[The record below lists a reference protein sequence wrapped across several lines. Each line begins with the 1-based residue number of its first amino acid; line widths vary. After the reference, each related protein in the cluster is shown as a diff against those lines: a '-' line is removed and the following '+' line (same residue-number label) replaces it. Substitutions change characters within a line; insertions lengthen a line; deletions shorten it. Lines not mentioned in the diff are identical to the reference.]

1 MRRRTRTTRTAAI
14 AIAVG
19 LVIAACG
26 SGEEASAPAAPSTPG
41 AAPSAPAP
49 AAPART
55 TLEVNF
61 FEEPPNLITIEG
73 STQGRKAIM
82 QLLMLPLLETDE
94 TGAIVSRVLES
105 WDFASDAQSI
115 TLRLNDGIEWSDG
128 TPLTATDVVM
138 TLTQL
143 LDRNISAWGVR
154 FGGVAGQD
162 EFVDGTADTISGLVL
177 VDDRTVRI
185 DLAKPDVAWVANFAA
200 NGQNTPVLPAH
211 ILGDVPHG
219 ELKDHPYFAA
229 SGGFSVVSGPFEL
242 VEWRVNEYVEFVR
255 NENYSLGTPHFER
268 VFMKLLTTDVAAAQF
283 QAGEIQ
289 FLFRIGPDDAGRI
302 GELPGVEL
310 ARLPG
315 VAPELWSIM
324 HDVGI
329 DKRIRQAM
337 LFALDR
343 EAICEQALQGYCS
356 VPTTNIR
363 LVGEAVSWAVP
374 TTGVTEYTYDPD
386 KARALIAEAVAD
398 GAWDPSTVLIF
409 NDRPGL
415 SYKDTAIQIAQGQM
429 AAVGI
434 NWEIVNVDVA
444 TLISN
449 IREEPAGTIDGFW
462 VSGADFSVDPSA
474 AQTYYECATARAG
487 ANLISYCHPELDAL
501 WATGRTQTVRAER
514 QATYHDAFRFMND
527 EIASIYLYVLD
538 TVYASDARLK
548 GIKGHQNVTGLYW
561 DIADWYWEE

>member
-1 MRRRTRTTRTAAI
+1 MRRRTRTTRAAAI

-41 AAPSAPAP
+41 AAPTAP

-185 DLAKPDVAWVANFAA
+185 DLAKPDVAWIANFAA

-211 ILGDVPHG
+211 ILGEVPHG

-229 SGGFSVVSGPFEL
+229 SGGFSVVSGPFGL

-302 GELPGVEL
+302 VELPGVEL

-356 VPTTNIR
+356 VQTTNIR
-363 LVGEAVSWAVP
+363 LVGDAVSWAVP
-374 TTGVTEYTYDPD
+374 TTGVTEYIYDPD

-398 GAWDPSTVLIF
+398 GKWDPSTVLIF
-409 NDRPGL
+409 NDRPGIA
-415 SYKDTAIQIAQGQM
+415 YKDTAIQIAQGQM

-434 NWEIVNVDVA
+434 NWEIVNVDTA
-444 TLISN
+444 TLVAN
-449 IREEPAGTIDGFW
+449 IREQPIGTIDGFW
-462 VSGADFSVDPSA
+462 VSGADFSVDPSS
-474 AQTYYECATARAG
+474 AQTYYDCSTARTG

-501 WATGRTQTVRAER
+501 WAAGRTATDRAAR
-514 QATYHDAFRFMND
+514 QAVYHDAFRFMND
-527 EIASIYLYVLD
+527 EVASIYLYVLD
-538 TVYASDARLK
+538 TVYAFDERLK
-548 GIKGHQNVTGLYW
+548 GAKGHQNVTGLFW

>member
-1 MRRRTRTTRTAAI
+1 MRRRTRTTRAAAI

-26 SGEEASAPAAPSTPG
+26 SGEETSAPAPSTPG

-55 TLEVNF
+55 TLEFDIYADAPNF
-61 FEEPPNLITIEG
+61 IPFEG
-73 STQGRKAIM
+73 SIGNKKAVM
-82 QLLMLPLLETDE
+82 QLMMLPLLETDE
-94 TGAIVSRVLES
+94 TNAVVSRVLES

-128 TPLTATDVVM
+128 TPLTVTDVVM

-154 FGGVAGQD
+154 FGGVVGQD

-185 DLAKPDVAWVANFAA
+185 DLVKPDVAWVSNVATNM
-200 NGQNTPVLPAH
+200 QNTPVLPAH

-229 SGGFSVVSGPFEL
+229 SGGFSVVSGPFKL
-242 VEWRVNEYVEFVR
+242 VEWRVGEYTEFVR
-255 NENYSLGTPHFER
+255 NENYSYGLPYFER
-268 VFMKLLTTDVAAAQF
+268 VFLKLLTSDVAAAQL
-283 QAGEIQ
+283 QTGEIQ
-289 FLFRIGPDDAGRI
+289 FLHRIVPSDASRLGALPRVKVLSVPGTAPD
-302 GELPGVEL
+302 
-310 ARLPG
+310 
-315 VAPELWSIM
+315 LWSIM
-324 HDVGI
+324 HDVAI

-337 LFALDR
+337 LFGLDR

-356 VPTTNIR
+356 TQTTNIR

-374 TTGVTEYTYDPD
+374 TTGMTEYTYDPD

-409 NDRPGL
+409 NDRTGAQSAAL
-415 SYKDTAIQIAQGQM
+415 QIAQGMM

-449 IREEPAGTIDGFW
+449 IREEPIGTIDGFW
-462 VSGADFSVDPSA
+462 VTGADFSADPSS
-474 AQTYYECATARAG
+474 AQTYYECATARTG

-501 WATGRTQTVRAER
+501 WAKARTQTVLAER

-527 EIASIYLYVLD
+527 EIASIYLYVED
-538 TVYASDARLK
+538 NIYAHDERLK
-548 GIKGHQNVTGLYW
+548 GIKGHANKTGLMW
-561 DIADWYWEE
+561 DVADWYWEE

>member
-1 MRRRTRTTRTAAI
+1 MRRRTRTTRAAAI

-115 TLRLNDGIEWSDG
+115 TLRLNEGIEWSDG

-185 DLAKPDVAWVANFAA
+185 DLAKPDVAWIANVATNM
-200 NGQNTPVLPAH
+200 QNTPVLPAH
-211 ILGDVPHG
+211 ILGEVPHD

-229 SGGFSVVSGPFEL
+229 SGGFSVVSGPFGL

-255 NENYSLGTPHFER
+255 NENYSLGTPYFER

-289 FLFRIGPDDAGRI
+289 FLFRLGPDGAGRVA
-302 GELPGVEL
+302 GLPGVEL

-363 LVGEAVSWAVP
+363 LVGDAVSWAVP
-374 TTGVTEYTYDPD
+374 TTGMTEYTYDPD
-386 KARALIAEAVAD
+386 RARALIAEAVAD

-409 NDRPGL
+409 NDRPGIG
-415 SYKDTAIQIAQGQM
+415 YKDTAIQIAQGQM

-434 NWEIVNVDVA
+434 NWEVVNVDVP
-444 TLISN
+444 TLIAN
-449 IREEPAGTIDGFW
+449 IREKPIGTIDGFW
-462 VSGADFSVDPSA
+462 VSGADFSADPSA
-474 AQTYYECATARAG
+474 AQTYYSCATARTG

-501 WATGRTQTVRAER
+501 WATARTQTVRAER

-538 TVYASDARLK
+538 TVYASDERLK
-548 GIKGHQNVTGLYW
+548 GIKGHQNVTGLFW

>member
-1 MRRRTRTTRTAAI
+1 MRRRTRTTRAAAI

-26 SGEEASAPAAPSTPG
+26 SGEETTAPAAPG
-41 AAPSAPAP
+41 AAPTAP
-49 AAPART
+49 AAPAAPPRT

-94 TGAIVSRVLES
+94 TGAIVSRVLDS
-105 WDFASDAQSI
+105 WDFAPGAQSV

-128 TPLTATDVVM
+128 TPLTAADVVM

-162 EFVDGTADTISGLVL
+162 EFVDGTADAISGLVL
-177 VDDRTVRI
+177 IDDRTVRI
-185 DLAKPDVAWVANFAA
+185 DLAKPDVAWIANFAA

-211 ILGDVPHG
+211 ILGEVPHG

-229 SGGFSVVSGPFEL
+229 SGGFSVVSGPFGL

-302 GELPGVEL
+302 ADLPGVEL

-337 LFALDR
+337 LFAIDR
-343 EAICEQALQGYCS
+343 EAICEQAMQGFCTT
-356 VPTTNIR
+356 PTTNIR

-374 TTGVTEYTYDPD
+374 TTGMTEYTYDPD

-449 IREEPAGTIDGFW
+449 IREKPAGTIDGFW

-487 ANLISYCHPELDAL
+487 ANLISYCHPELDEL
-501 WATGRTQTVRAER
+501 WFAGRAATDRTAR
-514 QATYHDAFRFMND
+514 QAIYHDAFRFMND
-527 EIASIYLYVLD
+527 EIGSIYLYVLD

-548 GIKGHQNVTGLYW
+548 GIKGHQNVTGLFW
-561 DIADWYWEE
+561 DIADWYWEG